1 MGNGVNGETGLL
13 VQYLVETEQQQEKDC
28 VTVLHLIMVVVTA
41 LVTVRNMIPVWMKNV
56 LVGIG
61 IPMLFIIL

>member
-1 MGNGVNGETGLL
+1 MGNGVNGATGLL

-41 LVTVRNMIPVWMKNV
+41 LVTIWNMISVWMKNV
-56 LVGIG
+56 QVGIK
-61 IPMLFIIL
+61 I

>member
-1 MGNGVNGETGLL
+1 MGNGVNGATGLL

-41 LVTVRNMIPVWMKNV
+41 LVTIWNMISVWMRNV
-56 LVGIG
+56 QVGIRT
-61 IPMLFIIL
+61 

>member
-1 MGNGVNGETGLL
+1 MGNGVNGATGLL

-41 LVTVRNMIPVWMKNV
+41 LVTIRNMIPVWMKNV
-56 LVGIG
+56 QVGIRT
-61 IPMLFIIL
+61 

>member
-1 MGNGVNGETGLL
+1 MGNGVNGGTGLL

-41 LVTVRNMIPVWMKNV
+41 LVTIWNMISVWMKNV
-56 LVGIG
+56 QVGIK
-61 IPMLFIIL
+61 I